1 MKKYFHKTFLKN
13 KVAMNRHQSSKYQQ
27 TKKNSFKIMPT
38 HVIPFTTDE
47 KKKPRMNNPTQI
59 GKNKNFRIATKEETN
74 LMMVVKREIKV

>member
-27 TKKNSFKIMPT
+27 TKKISFKIMPT

-47 KKKPRMNNPTQI
+47 KKKT
-59 GKNKNFRIATKEETN
+59 
-74 LMMVVKREIKV
+74 